1 METLMRFTMPLFAAV
16 LALCCAAPAG
26 ASATAADAVAVARA
40 AQPLPIDPALADPGW
55 QAGRVPLGIGFADL
69 TTRRAAPVQTSAY
82 LLYDDRALYVA
93 FHAEQPGIPIAA
105 SQTTNGV
112 GFGIDDFV
120 GIGIDPGGSGSQVY
134 YFETNPRGVRYQQA
148 SENARYAPAWNA
160 AARISG
166 DGWDAVLVIP
176 LAALRLHGGA
186 QHWRINFVR
195 GLAATGDHLT
205 WAFDGIMNDGPI
217 GAGWPNFV
225 DVRFWPSLKPFA
237 LAKAG
242 GTARTPR
249 ADLYGLGS
257 AGRDRA
263 QFQQADGSFRT
274 ERIRTLGIDVAAPL
288 TDTITFVGTLA
299 PDFSNVEVDQ
309 QTIAPQEFRRAL
321 AEYRP
326 FFAQGASF
334 LNPNPAPVGGF
345 VAPPNV
351 IFYSPG
357 IGPFDR
363 GLKIEGT
370 RKNDSFG
377 VLSARGF
384 DLTSGTQFDDIAY
397 GFKHALPDRSFL
409 YWADGVLAHHSTMG
423 SDATSEFGV
432 EGRNLKTGFV
442 WLADTA
448 VEHGTALH
456 GAAHSSNAFIDVH
469 KPNYELNLAY
479 TDVSP
484 HYNPLDGFTANSDIR
499 GPSATI
505 NFLGNGARVKNW
517 ALSLYGDRFT
527 DRSGAVHQADT
538 AVLLNATFKNGL
550 SLNGVGPT
558 TGVLRSYDV
567 PAGPGCGGPVVFRSA
582 FTGAPCYRNG
592 STDRF
597 NFLNIGVGYRD
608 GTPAPVD
615 ASYAFGP
622 FGGVMLHQF
631 SSTTSRPLAGH
642 LALTLEYDGTWERSF
657 ATGRLES
664 QFLRR
669 AGLGASLGRDANF
682 SVSLRSIN
690 GSGGFASPGTNLAA
704 TFHRH
709 WANGNELYVDFG
721 TPAATSTLNR
731 FITKYVFHVGPLPG
745 T

>member
-1 METLMRFTMPLFAAV
+1 MRITSCLFAAL
-16 LALCCAAPAG
+16 LAVCCAAPLG
-26 ASATAADAVAVARA
+26 ATTTAADAVAIARA
-40 AQPLPIDPALADPGW
+40 AQPPPLDPALTDPAW
-55 QAGRVPLGIGFADL
+55 QAGRIDLGPAFADL
-69 TTRRAAPVQTSAY
+69 TTRRAAPVATTAY

-93 FHAEQPGIPIAA
+93 FHAAQPGIPIAA

-134 YFETNPRGVRYQQA
+134 YFETTPRGTRYQQA

-160 AARISG
+160 AARTAG

-217 GAGWPNFV
+217 GQGWPNFN
-225 DVRFWPSLKPFA
+225 DVRFWPSLKPFD
-237 LAKAG
+237 LKIAG
-242 GTARTPR
+242 GSAHVPR
-249 ADLYGLGS
+249 ADVYALGS
-257 AGRDRA
+257 VGRDRA
-263 QFQQADGSFRT
+263 LFRQADGSFRE
-274 ERIRTLGIDVAAPL
+274 ERVRTFGIDVAAPL

-309 QTIAPQEFRRAL
+309 ETIAPQEFRRAL
-321 AEYRP
+321 NEFRP

-345 VAPPNV
+345 VAPSNL
-351 IFYSPG
+351 IFYSPS

-363 GLKIEGT
+363 GMKIEGT
-370 RKNDSFG
+370 HGNDSFG

-384 DLTSGTQFDDIAY
+384 DLTQQSTFDDIAY
-397 GFKHALPDRSFL
+397 GFKHALPDRTFQ
-409 YWADGVLAHHSTMG
+409 YWADGVLAHHGNAG
-423 SDATSEFGV
+423 SDATSELGI
-432 EGRNLKTGFV
+432 EGRDLKSGFV
-442 WLADTA
+442 WLADHA
-448 VEHGTALH
+448 VERGGAL
-456 GAAHSSNAFIDVH
+456 GGVAHSTNGFVDVH
-469 KPNYELNLAY
+469 KPNYEVNLAW
-479 TDVSP
+479 TDVTP
-484 HYNPLDGFTANSDIR
+484 HYNPIDGFTANSDIR
-499 GPSATI
+499 GPSATVYL
-505 NFLGNGARVKNW
+505 LGNGTRVKNW
-517 ALSLYGDRFT
+517 VLAAYGDRFV
-527 DRSGAVHQADT
+527 DGSGAVHQADT
-538 AVLLNATFKNGL
+538 SLTFSATFKNGF
-550 SLNGVGPT
+550 SLNGVGPQ
-558 TGVLRSYDV
+558 TGVLRAYDV
-567 PAGPGCGGPVVFRSA
+567 TAGPGCGGAVIARSF
-582 FTGAPCYRNG
+582 FTGAPCYLNG
-592 STDRF
+592 RTERF
-597 NFLNIGVGYRD
+597 DFFNAGFGYRD

-615 ASYAFGP
+615 WSYSWGP

-631 SSTTSRPLAGH
+631 SATTSRPLAGRF
-642 LALTLEYDGTWERSF
+642 ALTLEYDGTWERSF
-657 ATGRLES
+657 ATGMLDS

-669 AGLGASLGRDANF
+669 VGIGASLGRDANF

-690 GSGGFASPGTNLAA
+690 GNGGFASPGTNLAA

-709 WANGNELYVDFG
+709 WANGNELYLDYG

>member
-1 METLMRFTMPLFAAV
+1 M
-16 LALCCAAPAG
+16 ALCCAAAAG
-26 ASATAADAVAVARA
+26 ASTTAADTVAVARA
-40 AQPLPIDPALADPGW
+40 AQPLPLDPTLADPAW
-55 QAGRVPLGIGFADL
+55 QAGKIAAGSGFADL
-69 TTRRAAPVQTSAY
+69 TTRRAAPVGTTAY

-93 FHAEQPGIPIAA
+93 FHAVQAGIPIAA

-120 GIGIDPGGSGSQVY
+120 GIGIDPSGGGSQVY
-134 YFETNPRGVRYQQA
+134 YFETTPRGIRYQQA

-160 AARISG
+160 AARIAG

-176 LAALRLHGGA
+176 LDALRLHAGP

-217 GAGWPNFV
+217 GQGWPNFN
-225 DVRFWPSLKPFA
+225 DVRFWPSLAPFT
-237 LAKAG
+237 LT
-242 GTARTPR
+242 TARATRVPR
-249 ADLYGLGS
+249 ADLYALGS

-263 QFQQADGSFRT
+263 LFRQADGSFRE
-274 ERIRTLGIDVAAPL
+274 ERARTVGIDVAAPL

-299 PDFSNVEVDQ
+299 PDFSNVEIDQ
-309 QTIAPQEFRRAL
+309 ETIAPQEFRRAL
-321 AEYRP
+321 AEFRP

-345 VAPPNV
+345 VAPQNL
-351 IFYSPG
+351 IFYSPS

-363 GLKIEGT
+363 GAKIEGT

-377 VLSARGF
+377 VLSARGY
-384 DLTSGTQFDDIAY
+384 DLTTGSLFDDVAY
-397 GFKHALPDRSFL
+397 GFKHALPDRTFL
-409 YWADGVLAHHSTMG
+409 YWADGVLAHHSGIG

-432 EGRNLKTGFV
+432 EGRNLKSGFI
-442 WLADTA
+442 WMADHA
-448 VEHGTALH
+448 VEQGTAL
-456 GAAHSSNAFIDVH
+456 GGGVRSDVAHSTNAFLDVH
-469 KPNYELNLAY
+469 KPNYEVNAGY
-479 TDVSP
+479 VDVSP
-484 HYNPLDGFTANSDIR
+484 NYNPLDGFTANSDIR
-499 GPSATI
+499 GPTGTI
-505 NFLGNGARVKNW
+505 FLLGNGTRVKNW
-517 ALSLYGDRFT
+517 VLALYDDRFA

-538 AVLLNATFKNGL
+538 SLTLSATFKNGF
-550 SLNGVGPT
+550 SLNGFGPQ

-567 PAGPGCGGPVVFRSA
+567 TAGPGCGGAVVFRSF
-582 FTGAPCYRNG
+582 FTGAPCYLNG
-592 STDRF
+592 RTDRF
-597 NFLNIGVGYRD
+597 NFFNAGFGYRD

-615 ASYAFGP
+615 WSYAWGP

-631 SSTTSRPLAGH
+631 NATTSRPLAGH

-657 ATGRLES
+657 ATGRLDS

-669 AGLGASLGRDANF
+669 VGLGASLGRDANF
-682 SVSLRSIN
+682 SISLRSIN
-690 GSGGFASPGTNLAA
+690 GNGGFATPGTNLAA

-709 WANGNELYVDFG
+709 WANGNELYLDFG
-721 TPAATSTLNR
+721 TPAATSTLDR
-731 FITKYVFHVGPLPG
+731 AIVKYVFHVGPLPG

>member
-1 METLMRFTMPLFAAV
+1 MRVTTTSLFAAL
-16 LALCCAAPAG
+16 LAVCCAAPLG
-26 ASATAADAVAVARA
+26 ATTSAADTVPIARA
-40 AQPLPIDPALADPGW
+40 AQPLPLDPTLADPGW
-55 QAGRVPLGIGFADL
+55 QAGKVAVAPAFADL
-69 TTRRAAPVQTSAY
+69 TTRRTAPVATTVY

-93 FHAEQPGIPIAA
+93 FHAEQPGIAIAA

-134 YFETNPRGVRYQQA
+134 YFETTPRGTRYQQA

-166 DGWDAVLVIP
+166 ESWDAVLVIP
-176 LAALRLHGGA
+176 LNALRLHAGR
-186 QHWRINFVR
+186 QRWRINFVR
-195 GLAATGDHLT
+195 GLAATGEHLT

-217 GAGWPNFV
+217 GAGWPNFP
-225 DVRFWPSLKPFA
+225 DARFWPWLQPFA
-237 LAKAG
+237 LNKLG
-242 GTARTPR
+242 GAAHTPR
-249 ADLYGLGS
+249 ADVYALGS

-263 QFQQADGSFRT
+263 QFQQADQSFRS
-274 ERIRTLGIDVAAPL
+274 ERARTLGIDLAVPL

-299 PDFSNVEVDQ
+299 PDFSNVEIDQ

-321 AEYRP
+321 VEYRP
-326 FFAQGASF
+326 FFAQGAAF

-345 VAPPNV
+345 VAPPNL

-363 GLKIEGT
+363 GAKIEGT
-370 RKNDSFG
+370 HGNDSFG
-377 VLSARGF
+377 VLSARGYDITNA
-384 DLTSGTQFDDIAY
+384 DLFDDVAY
-397 GFKHALPDRSFL
+397 GFKHSLPDRTFL
-409 YWADGVLAHHSTMG
+409 YWADGVLAHHSALG
-423 SDATSEFGV
+423 SDETSEFGT
-432 EGRNLKTGFV
+432 EGRNLKSGFV

-448 VEHGTALH
+448 VEQGTAR
-456 GAAHSSNAFIDVH
+456 GGVAHSSNAFVDVH
-469 KPNYELNLAY
+469 KPNYEVNLGY
-479 TDVSP
+479 VDVSP
-484 HYNPLDGFTANSDIR
+484 HYDPLDGFTTNSDIR
-499 GPSATI
+499 GPNATI
-505 NFLGNGARVKNW
+505 NLLGNGTRVKNW
-517 ALSLYGDRFT
+517 FLSVYGDRYT

-538 AVLLNATFKNGL
+538 SVTLNATFKNGL
-550 SLNGVGPT
+550 SLNGFGPQ

-567 PAGPGCGGPVVFRSA
+567 PAGPNCSGPVLFRSA
-582 FTGAPCYRNG
+582 FTGAPCYLNG
-592 STDRF
+592 RTDRF
-597 NFLNIGVGYRD
+597 NFFNAGFGYRD

-615 ASYAFGP
+615 WSYSWGP

-631 SSTTSRPLAGH
+631 SSTTSRPLAGRF
-642 LALTLEYDGTWERSF
+642 ALTLEYDGTWERSF
-657 ATGRLES
+657 ATGALDS

-669 AGLGASLGRDANF
+669 VGIGASLGRDANF

-690 GSGGFASPGTNLAA
+690 GNGGFAVPGTNLAA

-709 WANGNELYVDFG
+709 WANGNELYLDYG

>member
-1 METLMRFTMPLFAAV
+1 MRLTTLLFAAAFV
-16 LALCCAAPAG
+16 VCCAAPAG
-26 ASATAADAVAVARA
+26 ASATGADTVTVARA
-40 AQPLPIDPALADPGW
+40 AQPLPLDPALTDPGW
-55 QAGRVPLGIGFADL
+55 QAGRIDLGSGLADL
-69 TTRRAAPVQTSAY
+69 TTRRAPPVATTAF

-93 FHAEQPGIPIAA
+93 FHAVQAGFPIAA

-134 YFETNPRGVRYQQA
+134 YFETNPRGTRYQQA

-160 AARISG
+160 AARTGG

-176 LAALRLHGGA
+176 LAALRLHGGE

-205 WAFDGIMNDGPI
+205 WAFDGTMNDGPI
-217 GAGWPNFV
+217 GAGWPNFA
-225 DVRFWPSLKPFA
+225 DARFWPSLKPFA

-242 GTARTPR
+242 GTVRTPR
-249 ADLYGLGS
+249 ADIFALGS
-257 AGRDRA
+257 VGRDRT

-274 ERIRTLGIDVAAPL
+274 ERIRTLGLDVAAPI

-309 QTIAPQEFRRAL
+309 QTVAPQEFRRAL

-345 VAPPNV
+345 VAPPNLV
-351 IFYSPG
+351 FYSPS

-363 GLKIEGT
+363 GFKIEGT
-370 RKNDSFG
+370 HKNDSFG
-377 VLSARGF
+377 VLSARGY
-384 DLTSGTQFDDIAY
+384 DLGTQSTFDDIAY

-409 YWADGVLAHHSTMG
+409 YWADGVLAHHGGAG

-432 EGRNLKTGFV
+432 EGRNLKSGFV
-442 WLADTA
+442 WMANTA
-448 VEHGTALH
+448 VEHGSTLG
-456 GAAHSSNAFIDVH
+456 GAAHSSNAFVDVH
-469 KPNYELNLAY
+469 KPNYEVNVGY

-484 HYNPLDGFTANSDIR
+484 HYNPIDGFTANSDIR
-499 GPSATI
+499 GPSATVYL
-505 NFLGNGARVKNW
+505 LGNGTRVKNW
-517 ALSLYGDRFT
+517 VLAMYGDRFT

-538 AVLLNATFKNGL
+538 SVYLNATFKNGF
-550 SLNGVGPT
+550 SLNGIGPQR
-558 TGVLRSYDV
+558 GLLRSYDV
-567 PAGPGCGGPVVFRSA
+567 TAGPGCGGPVIFRSA
-582 FTGAPCYRNG
+582 FTGAPCYLNG
-592 STDRF
+592 RTDRF
-597 NFLNIGVGYRD
+597 NFFNLGLGYRD

-615 ASYAFGP
+615 ANYAFGA
-622 FGGVMLHQF
+622 FGGAMLHQF
-631 SSTTSRPLAGH
+631 STTTSRPVAGR

-657 ATGRLES
+657 ATGRLDS

-669 AGLGASLGRDANF
+669 VGLGASLGRDANF
-682 SVSLRSIN
+682 SLSLRAVN
-690 GSGGFASPGTNLAA
+690 GNGGFAFPGTNLAA
-704 TFHRH
+704 TYHRH
-709 WANGNELYVDFG
+709 WTNGNELYVDFG
-721 TPAATSTLNR
+721 TPAATSTLDR
-731 FITKYVFHVGPLPG
+731 AIVKYVFHVGPLPG